1 MADEVDT
8 EQVVVVAPQETPQ
21 PGNLTGGAGK
31 EDLAPGLQETLRLQE
46 GVADDTLHIFAAAEC
61 RQLFARLGIAVTDFP
76 MCIERGSEHHTP
88 GIDYHL
94 GKGGKHT
101 ARTAGKTHPGIG
113 IYGSEGLQ
121 GLAFGI
127 GMQLGTDLFAQTTV
141 DAVRCVDL
149 GIEET
154 FGILTEGDAL
164 LRAPLHTGTAAA
176 AFGFFNVYHLDFLK
190 VPRKYR

>member
-8 EQVVVVAPQETPQ
+8 EQVVVVAPQETPE
-21 PGNLTGGAGK
+21 TGYLAGGSGK
-31 EDLAPGLQETLRLQE
+31 EYPTAGLEETLRLKE
-46 GVADDTLHIFAAAEC
+46 GVADDALHIFAAAEC
-61 RQLFARLGIAVTDFP
+61 GQFLARRGTAMTDFP

-88 GIDYHL
+88 SINHHF

-101 ARTAGKTHPGIG
+101 ARTAGATHLGIG

-127 GMQLGTDLFAQTTV
+127 GMQLGAHLFAQSAV
-141 DAVRCVDL
+141 DAQRRIDL

-176 AFGFFNVYHLDFLK
+176 AMGGVNNTNH
-190 VPRKYR
+190 RKR

>member
-8 EQVVVVAPQETPQ
+8 EQMVVVAPEETPE
-21 PGNLTGGAGK
+21 TGYLAGGSGK
-31 EDLAPGLQETLRLQE
+31 EYPTAGLEETLRLKE
-46 GVADDTLHIFAAAEC
+46 GVADDALNIFAAAEC
-61 RQLFARLGIAVTDFP
+61 SQLLARRGTAMTDLP
-76 MCIERGSEHHTP
+76 MFVKRGSEHYTT
-88 GIDYHL
+88 GIDDL
-94 GKGGKHT
+94 FGKGGEHT
-101 ARTAGKTHPGIG
+101 ARTTGATHLGIG

-127 GMQLGTDLFAQTTV
+127 GMQFGAHLFAQSTV
-141 DAVRCVDL
+141 DAQLRIDL

-154 FGILTEGDAL
+154 FGILAEGDAL